1 MWLNRRAH
9 LPPKNEALSSDLST
23 TISTTI
29 TIIKMKKYKACGTK
43 RKRCNQKGEV
53 RNSIQ

>member
-1 MWLNRRAH
+1 
-9 LPPKNEALSSDLST
+9 
-23 TISTTI
+23 
-29 TIIKMKKYKACGTK
+29 MKKYKACGTK